1 MTARHVANPVIL
13 ATSLKSH
20 TATMCTQ
27 SLRPLEKQMS
37 RVHAACRLGHSCL
50 IAFIMILT
58 VSFSMSDAWG
68 SEKTL
73 STDGHHESGD
83 NHGGHHS
90 EIGANPGPGQSLE
103 DFESPAELR
112 RDLAIW
118 SFAVFFMLMLLLST
132 VAWKPIMKG
141 LDAREQGIADMISA
155 TQNAHDD
162 AKNQL
167 ASYERR
173 LAEASDE
180 VKGMLDEARR
190 DAETTKQAI
199 VTEARQAADDE
210 KQRAKREIE
219 MARDDAIA
227 QLAEKAGDLAVGVA
241 EKFIREKISSE
252 DKTRLIRESVASL
265 PTSPSAN

>member
-1 MTARHVANPVIL
+1 MTARHRVNPAIIAN
-13 ATSLKSH
+13 SLQPHAVKMFTQSGLPQEPQMSYLH
-20 TATMCTQ
+20 TAF
-27 SLRPLEKQMS
+27 
-37 RVHAACRLGHSCL
+37 RLGRSCL
-50 IAFIMILT
+50 LALMVILT
-58 VSFSMSDAWG
+58 VSSSTSNAWG
-68 SEKTL
+68 SETPHAA
-73 STDGHHESGD
+73 DEHHE

-90 EIGANPGPGQSLE
+90 EIGANPPPGTSLE

-118 SFAVFFMLMLLLST
+118 SFAVFFMLMLLLSA

-141 LDAREQGIADMISA
+141 LDAREQGIADMIAA

-173 LAEASDE
+173 LAEASEE

-199 VTEARQAADDE
+199 VTEARQAADEE
-210 KQRAKREIE
+210 KQRAKKEIE
-219 MARDDAIA
+219 MSRDDAIA
-227 QLAEKAGDLAVGVA
+227 QLAEKAGDLAVGMA
-241 EKFIREKISSE
+241 EKFIREKISPE
-252 DKTRLIRESVASL
+252 DKSRLVRESVASL